1 MSAARHNANGSA
13 VRSASSSESR
23 ECTGMARLCRR
34 SFKSWKACLLLCC
47 YVLLG
52 GASSLTVVVL
62 LKNFSTYQNRARPTF
77 VNLPNIQY
85 APGILYIIAGILA
98 DIRFGRYKV
107 IAYSCVISFVLLLAS
122 STVSLISIVS
132 EDGQLGEGLLWVG
145 IALYIGHFAIMA
157 CFRGT
162 VLQFGLDQLPDAS
175 SDELSSFIH
184 WYVWTKAIIAV
195 PIYIQPPNNE
205 VCITLLV
212 ISMVISVGMLIL
224 GISLHKGVCGC
235 NIKFTCEPP
244 SGSPYR
250 NVLQVLRFAKNH
262 TTPLQRSALTY
273 WEADLPSRMD
283 LGKDKYGGPFTN
295 EQVED
300 VKTLFRLLRT
310 LVCILLMNFVLTISL
325 QEAFELHLGREQQ
338 ISYSITPTG
347 TIYVITGVF
356 SSPGYIGIL
365 LIPLHELVLQPLLG
379 NRYLPNMMTKIK
391 MAAILLS
398 ASLVTN
404 LIIDSVGHSRQ
415 NVQCMFS
422 AYFGDKRPPGQLQAI
437 YITPLVLILPAL
449 MTDLAIAILHTSIL
463 EFVISQAPY
472 PMRGMTIGLFYFLT
486 GVYALLGVGYD
497 QIFRVPSLS
506 SLPGCCSLYY
516 TIGATICLSGTV
528 LIFVAT
534 YRYKYRERSEVINEY
549 QFVDNYYST

>member
-1 MSAARHNANGSA
+1 MSA
-13 VRSASSSESR
+13 VRDNGGAVHSRSESR
-23 ECTGMARLCRR
+23 ECTGTARLCRR
-34 SFKSWKACLLLCC
+34 SFKSWKACLILGCNA
-47 YVLLG
+47 LLG
-52 GASSLTVVVL
+52 GTSSLTAVVL
-62 LKNFSTYQNRARPTF
+62 LKIFSTYQNRATF
-77 VNLPNIQY
+77 IYLPNIQF

-107 IAYSCVISFVLLLAS
+107 IAYSSVISFALLLAS

-132 EDGQLGEGLLWVG
+132 GDGEGLLWLG
-145 IALYIGHFAIMA
+145 IVLYVGHFVIMA
-157 CFRGT
+157 CFQGT

-184 WYVWTKAIIAV
+184 WYVWTEAIIGV
-195 PIYIQPPNNE
+195 PLYIQPPNNE
-205 VCITLLV
+205 VCIILLV
-212 ISMVISVGMLIL
+212 ISMVISVGILIL
-224 GISLHKGVCGC
+224 GISLHKGVCGW

-300 VKTLFRLLRT
+300 VKTLFRLLRS
-310 LVCILLMNFVLTISL
+310 LVCILLMYFVLHISL

-338 ISYSITPTG
+338 ISYSNTPTG
-347 TIYVITGVF
+347 IIYVITSVF
-356 SSPGYIGIL
+356 SSTAYIGIL

-391 MAAILLS
+391 MVAILLS
-398 ASLVTN
+398 ASLATN
-404 LIIDSVGHSRQ
+404 LIIDSVGHSRED
-415 NVQCMFS
+415 VQCMFS

-437 YITPLVLILPAL
+437 YITPLALILPAL
-449 MTDLAIAILHTSIL
+449 MTDLAVFILYTSIL
-463 EFVISQAPY
+463 EFIISQAPY
-472 PMRGMTIGLFYFLT
+472 PMRGMTIGLYYFLS
-486 GVYALLGVGYD
+486 GVYILLGVGYD
-497 QIFRVPSLS
+497 QIFHLPSLS
-506 SLPGCCSLYY
+506 SLPGGYSCCSLYY
-516 TIGATICLSGTV
+516 TIGAIICLSGTV

-549 QFVDNYYST
+549 QFVVNYYSI

>member
-1 MSAARHNANGSA
+1 MSAARHNGSA

-23 ECTGMARLCRR
+23 ECTGTARLCRR
-34 SFKSWKACLLLCC
+34 SFKSWKACLILGCNA
-47 YVLLG
+47 LLG
-52 GASSLTVVVL
+52 GASSLTAVVL
-62 LKNFSTYQNRARPTF
+62 LKIGSTYQNRPTF
-77 VNLPNIQY
+77 VNEQNILY

-107 IAYSCVISFVLLLAS
+107 IAYSSVISFALLLAS

-132 EDGQLGEGLLWVG
+132 GNGEGLLWVG
-145 IALYIGHFAIMA
+145 IALYIGHFAIMV

-175 SDELSSFIH
+175 SDELSSLIH
-184 WYVWTKAIIAV
+184 WYVWTDVVIGV
-195 PIYIQPPNNE
+195 PLLTPNNE
-205 VCITLLV
+205 VCIILLV

-224 GISLHKGVCGC
+224 GISLHKGVCGW

-262 TTPLQRSALTY
+262 TTPLQRSAFTY

-300 VKTLFRLLRT
+300 VKTLFRLLRS
-310 LVCILLMNFVLTISL
+310 LVCILLMYFVITISL

-338 ISYSITPTG
+338 ISYSYTPTG
-347 TIYVITGVF
+347 TIYAITF
-356 SSPGYIGIL
+356 GYVTMIL

-391 MAAILLS
+391 MAAILFS

-404 LIIDSVGHSRQ
+404 LIIDSVGHSRED
-415 NVQCMFS
+415 VQCMFS
-422 AYFGDKRPPGQLQAI
+422 AYFGDKRPSGQLQAI
-437 YITPLVLILPAL
+437 YITPLALILPAL
-449 MTDLAIAILHTSIL
+449 MTHLAYIILQTTRF
-463 EFVISQAPY
+463 EFSISQAPY
-472 PMRGMTIGLFYFLT
+472 PMRGMVIGLNYFLS
-486 GVYALLGVGYD
+486 GVYILLGIGYD
-497 QIFRVPSLS
+497 QIIHLPSLS
-506 SLPGCCSLYY
+506 SLPGGYSCCSLYY
-516 TIGATICLSGTV
+516 TIGAIICLSATV

-534 YRYKYRERSEVINEY
+534 YRYKYWERSEVINEY
-549 QFVDNYYST
+549 QFIDNYYSI